1 MKQNHSGHFQ
11 LTGTISL
18 LSANYNSGI
27 LAGQWEENA
36 KFLIC
41 GQTQNFVVLYYF
53 LTVSF
58 QSTSFNTGS
67 EGGIQIQYNSYK
79 LSNVI
84 KDKPK

>member
-1 MKQNHSGHFQ
+1 MKQNDSGLFQ
-11 LTGTISL
+11 LTGTLNL
-18 LSANYNSGI
+18 LSANYNLGFLS
-27 LAGQWEENA
+27 GQWEENA

-41 GQTQNFVVLYYF
+41 GQTQNFIVLYYF

-58 QSTSFNTGS
+58 QSTSFNTSS
-67 EGGIQIQYNSYK
+67 EGGIKIQCNSYK